1 MAEDFVDDNRTYCDW
16 RRVGLARRTFI
27 PGAGA
32 PACLEAPSV
41 PRRAVIHDDE
51 RKAGTI
57 GDRIP
62 RAVVGKVQDIFAHG
76 VIEAQFLAG
85 IAEVIGV
92 LAGDIKAASVTRSE
106 GRQILDDEDSLARS
120 QASDRAAGE
129 GENDAVG
136 EMHAGQIQRHR
147 PDIP

>member
-32 PACLEAPSV
+32 PTCLKAPSV

-51 RKAGTI
+51 RKARTI

-76 VIEAQFLAG
+76 IIDAQFLAG
-85 IAEVIGV
+85 IAEVIAV
-92 LAGDIKAASVTRSE
+92 LAGAGKSASGPRSE
-106 GRQILDDEDSLARS
+106 G
-120 QASDRAAGE
+120 
-129 GENDAVG
+129 
-136 EMHAGQIQRHR
+136 
-147 PDIP
+147 